1 MTSGLP
7 ETVPTQWE
15 QDARRFSTGKIPS
28 CLPDAPIHAVHR
40 MSGQSR
46 EARFIS
52 LNGPASAVPYVQGRE
67 ADYYYYYYSAEG
79 WSEVRR
85 SKRLNCCF

>member
-1 MTSGLP
+1 
-7 ETVPTQWE
+7 
-15 QDARRFSTGKIPS
+15 
-28 CLPDAPIHAVHR
+28 

-46 EARFIS
+46 ETRFIS

-67 ADYYYYYYSAEG
+67 ADYYYYYYYYYYSAEG

-85 SKRLNCCF
+85 TKRLKCYFYFPGH